1 MKYEEARFSGF
12 QRPDLIRYVLREC
25 VEIPPEKMH
34 LFEEMKAWCQ
44 EHCEEERP
52 GSILMEAMD
61 GWLDYFDG
69 DWGHFP
75 DDFDEGRYLF
85 WFFRKED
92 RALFTLTW
100 L

>member
-1 MKYEEARFSGF
+1 MYEDLDTSGF
-12 QRPDLIRYVLREC
+12 SRPDLVRYVLDHC
-25 VEIPPEKMH
+25 VELPVERIKD
-34 LFEEMKAWCQ
+34 LQAITSWCEERFG
-44 EHCEEERP
+44 EERP
-52 GSILMEAMD
+52 GSILSEAME

-69 DWGHFP
+69 DWCGL
-75 DDFDEGRYLF
+75 FDELDRSKYLF